1 MSTKEIIHIEGVAVW
16 PHLTKPD
23 TKWKEEG
30 EYHTKLRIDADTAEP
45 LLARLEAMQEQELK
59 VAQKKAKGKK
69 AKPADLPIQPEYDDE
84 GEETGS
90 YILKAGMKASGTS
103 RKTGQKWQ
111 RKLPLFDGKGKPAPS
126 SVAIY
131 SGSVLHLAV
140 EPKAWTNPKAEVG
153 VKLYLEAAQIIN
165 LVNGSGSSANTFGF
179 GEVEGADEIHVPD
192 EPANDNDEIAN
203 DNDDDQDFASEEDY
217 DFA

>member
-1 MSTKEIIHIEGVAVW
+1 MSTKEINHVEGVAVW

-30 EYHTKLRIDADTAEP
+30 EFHTKLRIDADTAEP
-45 LLARLEAMQEQELK
+45 MLARLEAMQEQELK

-84 GEETGS
+84 GEETGY

-111 RKLPLFDGKGKPAPS
+111 RKLPLFDGKGKPVPS
-126 SVAIY
+126 SVAVY
-131 SGSVLHLAV
+131 SGSVLNLAV

-153 VKLYLEAAQIIN
+153 VKLYLEAVQIIN

-179 GEVEGADEIHVPD
+179 GTVEGAEEIEAPADIDE
-192 EPANDNDEIAN
+192 
-203 DNDDDQDFASEEDY
+203 DDDTDVPEDGADEEDY